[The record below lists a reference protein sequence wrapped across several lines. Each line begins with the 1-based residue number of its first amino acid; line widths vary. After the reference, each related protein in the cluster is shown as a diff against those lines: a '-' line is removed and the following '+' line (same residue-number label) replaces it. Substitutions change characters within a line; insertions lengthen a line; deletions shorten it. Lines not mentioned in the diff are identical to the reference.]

1 MANISITL
9 PDNSKREMPV
19 GVTGREIA
27 ESIGSGL
34 AKAAIAVTIDGL
46 VADLNSQINMDSS
59 ISIVTPNS
67 KEGREILR
75 HSAAHVMAQAVFDL
89 FPGAK
94 YAIGPAIEDGFYYDF
109 ELPNDKRFTD
119 EDLPRIEK
127 RMSEIIKENQKFVRS
142 EYSIDQG
149 QEKF

>member
-1 MANISITL
+1 
-9 PDNSKREMPV
+9 
-19 GVTGREIA
+19 
-27 ESIGSGL
+27 
-34 AKAAIAVTIDGL
+34 
-46 VADLNSQINMDSS
+46 
-59 ISIVTPNS
+59 
-67 KEGREILR
+67 
-75 HSAAHVMAQAVFDL
+75 MAQAVFDL

-149 QEKF
+149 QEKFSDQPFKLEIIEKVKLEPYEKDHIAFVVEKNF